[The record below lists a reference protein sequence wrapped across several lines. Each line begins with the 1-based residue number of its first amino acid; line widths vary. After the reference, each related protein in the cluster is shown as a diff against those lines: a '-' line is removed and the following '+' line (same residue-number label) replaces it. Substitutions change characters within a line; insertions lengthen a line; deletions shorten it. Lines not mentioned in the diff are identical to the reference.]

1 MANRI
6 CLQGNKPGSNCQ
18 FYSNSRTLAH
28 FARCAKMYKAWEFYR
43 VELVR
48 EAAETGLPVAR
59 HLFLHYP
66 EDKRAQAMTCEQFLV
81 GTEILVVPVLDKGQS
96 AVTAYFPAGGGA
108 WRHVWTGEEYGGGGR
123 KARERTTVH
132 GGFEV
137 EVEAKVGCPAVFVR
151 AGSAV
156 EERFV
161 SNLRD
166 FKLL

>member
-1 MANRI
+1 MTNRI

-28 FARCAKMYKAWEFYR
+28 FARCAKTYKAWEFYR

-66 EDKRAQAMTCEQFLV
+66 EDKRAQALTCEQFLV

-96 AVTAYFPAGGGA
+96 
-108 WRHVWTGEEYGGGGR
+108 GGGR
-123 KARERTTVH
+123 KARGRTTVH
-132 GGFEV
+132 GRFEV